1 MPANIWEQAAASSG
15 SPPPAPSAASPI
27 VGPVQP
33 KNGAPN
39 IWEQAANIKPE
50 SNVLDDIGDTLKQY
64 WDKASPV
71 KQAQSVADTAA
82 SPLAAGK
89 GYIQQ
94 QNDLAGKATD
104 SFKKGQYLDS
114 VRHGLMYMLNGIPEI
129 GRAHV

>member
-82 SPLAAGK
+82 SPL
-89 GYIQQ
+89 
-94 QNDLAGKATD
+94 
-104 SFKKGQYLDS
+104 
-114 VRHGLMYMLNGIPEI
+114 EI
-129 GRAHV
+129 GRASCRERREIS